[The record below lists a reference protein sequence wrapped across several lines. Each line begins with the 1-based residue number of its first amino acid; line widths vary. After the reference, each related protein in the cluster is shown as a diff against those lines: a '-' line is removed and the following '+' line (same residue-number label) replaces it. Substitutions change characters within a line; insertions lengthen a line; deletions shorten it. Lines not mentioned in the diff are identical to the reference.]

1 MAIFFDGESA
11 QAGPRAPLP
20 RAICLATLHAAAHLR
35 APSLRQARAA
45 AAARL
50 RLHRVD
56 GRWHPAL
63 FVSCAAVR
71 VHCTQRDDAAL
82 GGAGVVDEATTWAS
96 IGSDRHR
103 RPGVS
108 ISLEAELAPQYQ
120 PPVAGDLLRFEA
132 KVEKMGRT
140 IGFQSCAVHD
150 AADGRLVARGY
161 HTKALDMGRAW
172 NLLFG
177 PPMLPLLEAAAGL
190 AARERPMPAIDADDA
205 LVTRQLLA
213 PTRTQLDAAA
223 HAAALAYTCRAEHLQ
238 ETSIMFGGLQAMVHE
253 VAARAAAETVGGGG
267 QPPARR
273 PLICSAILV
282 RYLAGAKLGDELEAR
297 AQATRTYHGHGVAA
311 TSRLSRERGATR
323 SEAEV
328 QFVAL

>member
-1 MAIFFDGESA
+1 M
-11 QAGPRAPLP
+11 
-20 RAICLATLHAAAHLR
+20 
-35 APSLRQARAA
+35 
-45 AAARL
+45 
-50 RLHRVD
+50 
-56 GRWHPAL
+56 
-63 FVSCAAVR
+63 
-71 VHCTQRDDAAL
+71 
-82 GGAGVVDEATTWAS
+82 VDEATTWAS